1 MRTILGKR
9 MSMNDIHEICFM
21 TQSEE
26 NDCRKAEL
34 YELTLDEDNRIAAN
48 ALWTFT
54 HFSLADN
61 EWLFVK
67 HDDLIDRVLAEKNVT
82 RLRLL
87 LTLLLRQ
94 PFRKETL
101 RTDFIDFCLSKIT
114 ACSYPYAIRALC
126 MKLAYEQMRF
136 YPELLAELKATLEA
150 LSHEPLSPGLAS
162 ARRQVLKHIEK
173 MAGLDDRKKNG
184 NPQVRRNG

>member
-1 MRTILGKR
+1 MRTILAKR
-9 MSMNDIHEICFM
+9 MGMDDIHEICFM
-21 TQSEE
+21 TQGEE
-26 NDCRKAEL
+26 NDNRKAEL
-34 YELTLDEDNRIAAN
+34 YELTLDEDDRIAAN

-54 HFSLADN
+54 HFALAEG
-61 EWLFVK
+61 EWLFAK
-67 HDDLIDRVLAEKNVT
+67 HDDLIDRALAEKNVT

-136 YPELLAELKATLEA
+136 YPELLAELKATLDLLGKEA
-150 LSHEPLSPGLAS
+150 LSPGLAS
-162 ARRQVLKHIEK
+162 ARRQVMKRIEGK
-173 MAGLDDRKKNG
+173 AGLNGRKKNG
-184 NPQVRRNG
+184 CQQGRRDG